1 MTIVEII
8 PGMNLKIP
16 NFNLLNSK
24 KKKDDLRF
32 RILDLNP
39 VRLTRP

>member
-24 KKKDDLRF
+24 KKDDLWF